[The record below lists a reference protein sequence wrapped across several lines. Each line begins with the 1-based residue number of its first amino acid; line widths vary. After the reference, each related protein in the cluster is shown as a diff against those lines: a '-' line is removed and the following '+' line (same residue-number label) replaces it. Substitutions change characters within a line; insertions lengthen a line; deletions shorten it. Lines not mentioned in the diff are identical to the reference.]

1 LKNGSGDAATDL
13 SEEQTEKRQGQ
24 FYLAGTEIPLTTR
37 ADKMSKS
44 RGNVVNPDDIVRE
57 HGADSLRLYEMFMG
71 AFEATKPW
79 SRSGV
84 DGVWKFLNRAWRII
98 VDENAEELVLHA
110 SVQDVAATDEQLR
123 VLHKTIKAVTRDIE
137 TLGFNTAI
145 SRMMEFVNFFTN
157 QSIRPKSV
165 MEQFVLLLSP
175 FSPHIGEEL
184 WELLGHDT
192 TLAYEPWP
200 SCDESYLV
208 ESTIEIPVQVL
219 GKLRGKVQVPP
230 DISKED
236 LIAAAK
242 TDDKV
247 KPWLESKTIIKEI
260 VVPGRLVNF
269 VVK

>member
-1 LKNGSGDAATDL
+1 
-13 SEEQTEKRQGQ
+13 
-24 FYLAGTEIPLTTR
+24 
-37 ADKMSKS
+37 
-44 RGNVVNPDDIVRE
+44 
-57 HGADSLRLYEMFMG
+57 MG

-79 SRSGV
+79 SMSGV
-84 DGVWKFLNRAWRII
+84 EGVSKFLNRAWRLII
-98 VDENAEELVLHA
+98 DENAEELVLHA

-123 VLHKTIKAVTRDIE
+123 VWHKTIKAVTKDIE

-157 QSIRPKSV
+157 QSVRPKSV

-175 FSPHIGEEL
+175 FAPHIGEEL
-184 WELLGHDT
+184 WGLLGHHA
-192 TLAYEPWP
+192 TLSYEPWP
-200 SCDESYLV
+200 VCDESYLV
-208 ESTIEIPVQVL
+208 EATIEIPVQVL

-230 DISKED
+230 DISKEA

-242 TDDKV
+242 ADEKV
-247 KPWLESKTIIKEI
+247 IPWLEGKTIVKEI